1 MIKTPPTFGRLLTMV
16 VFSLSCFGLLL
27 YLWLSFGGV
36 IPLKPK
42 SYRFHL
48 AFPEATQL
56 VAQADVRISGVGVGK
71 VVKVS
76 PRGNRTDALIELE
89 ARYAPAATDWRAIL
103 RTKTLLGETYIS
115 LRRGSPDAPK
125 VPDNGTVAD
134 STVAPTVELDEII
147 GTFKPATRAAFRTWM
162 QSQAAAGAGRGVDV
176 NAAFYELPG
185 FVDEFN
191 NLFRTLDAQKT
202 ATREVFAKTGDVFDA
217 ISQREGDLVGL
228 IGDSERLFRTTAT
241 RNRELAAIFQE
252 LPGFARESTRTLP
265 RLTHLAEKA
274 RPVVQQLQPA
284 ATQLQ
289 PTFDALRRLTP
300 ELEGLFG
307 QLDGVVSASQKG
319 LPALHTILGQIPS
332 LLQTFEP
339 FLQNANPMLDY
350 LGQHRREL
358 VAFFA
363 NTQAATLARD
373 NNLERTQESIHYLR
387 TAQTLSPETL
397 GFLSRA
403 LDSTRTNAYP
413 RSGALDKLAGGLD
426 VYDPRACGQG
436 APSPPATSLPETL
449 VPLVKEFAY
458 RTDGRRVARPGCQDQ
473 GALPGLTRF
482 PQIRADP

>member
-185 FVDEFN
+185 F
-191 NLFRTLDAQKT
+191 
-202 ATREVFAKTGDVFDA
+202 AT
-217 ISQREGDLVGL
+217 S
-228 IGDSERLFRTTAT
+228 
-241 RNRELAAIFQE
+241 
-252 LPGFARESTRTLP
+252 STRSP
-265 RLTHLAEKA
+265 SAKA
-274 RPVVQQLQPA
+274 
-284 ATQLQ
+284 TS
-289 PTFDALRRLTP
+289 
-300 ELEGLFG
+300 
-307 QLDGVVSASQKG
+307 SASSATPNACFAPPR
-319 LPALHTILGQIPS
+319 PATASSPRFSKSCRGSP
-332 LLQTFEP
+332 
-339 FLQNANPMLDY
+339 
-350 LGQHRREL
+350 
-358 VAFFA
+358 
-363 NTQAATLARD
+363 ARAPG
-373 NNLERTQESIHYLR
+373 H
-387 TAQTLSPETL
+387 
-397 GFLSRA
+397 SRA
-403 LDSTRTNAYP
+403 
-413 RSGALDKLAGGLD
+413 
-426 VYDPRACGQG
+426 
-436 APSPPATSLPETL
+436 
-449 VPLVKEFAY
+449 
-458 RTDGRRVARPGCQDQ
+458 
-473 GALPGLTRF
+473 
-482 PQIRADP
+482 